1 MAATERNDQ
10 ATDLSFEALG
20 LPPDLLQALVEFS
33 HNQPTPV
40 QAEVIPSA
48 LAGHDVWACA
58 KTGSGKTAAFILP
71 LLAGLSRC
79 PPAKANRVHA
89 LVLAPTRELVAQIA
103 EAARNYA
110 MALSPK
116 PRIRAVFGGVSI
128 NPQMLDLRGGGELL
142 IATPG
147 RLLDLLAKNAVSL
160 RELKTLVLDEADRL
174 LAMGFADELGKVKA
188 QLPEQ
193 RQTMLFSASF
203 APAIEKL
210 ARQLLR
216 APVRVDLTQA
226 QPPPAISERVIL
238 VDSRRRTALLLRL
251 LHEQG
256 WEQALVFVAK
266 SVWCEQLAKQLR
278 SADISALALHGE
290 LSQAART
297 HALNALRE
305 REVRVLVAT
314 DLASR
319 GLDITELPVV
329 INYDLPRSPTDY
341 LHRIGRTGRAET
353 AGTSVSFVAA
363 NERAQLA
370 VIEKRLQR
378 RFQPEVLTGFE
389 PRDAVPEVR
398 VDAGAGGIKGKRKSK
413 KDKLREAAQRLASS
427 PSTALKPEA

>member
-1 MAATERNDQ
+1 
-10 ATDLSFEALG
+10 
-20 LPPDLLQALVEFS
+20 
-33 HNQPTPV
+33 
-40 QAEVIPSA
+40 
-48 LAGHDVWACA
+48 
-58 KTGSGKTAAFILP
+58 
-71 LLAGLSRC
+71 
-79 PPAKANRVHA
+79 
-89 LVLAPTRELVAQIA
+89 
-103 EAARNYA
+103 
-110 MALSPK
+110 
-116 PRIRAVFGGVSI
+116 
-128 NPQMLDLRGGGELL
+128 
-142 IATPG
+142 
-147 RLLDLLAKNAVSL
+147 
-160 RELKTLVLDEADRL
+160 
-174 LAMGFADELGKVKA
+174 
-188 QLPEQ
+188 
-193 RQTMLFSASF
+193 MLFSASF

-216 APVRVDLTQA
+216 APVRVDLTQV
-226 QPPPAISERVIL
+226 QPPLAISERVIL